1 MWRQRPYLNMIRVAR
16 ARCSGHR
23 PRYAV
28 PGRSPLAS
36 GHEKGMNLTSP
47 VGHQPAAFFLKE
59 SHITSNRC
67 RSSAPTPAVW
77 KQVPSAFYPGHA
89 ALCPLQQVT
98 QLARAG
104 VFIKSNVLG
113 RCARASQTF
122 PARVRG
128 GNKTRARSHSG
139 NRSRQRR
146 SLRYQPASAIARP
159 YRRTMMTQFGP
170 PECLVELRT
179 WGRRFAIRSPNL
191 LFGLVS
197 TQRRPM
203 RRRPRRQCR

>member
-1 MWRQRPYLNMIRVAR
+1 M
-16 ARCSGHR
+16 SFF
-23 PRYAV
+23 
-28 PGRSPLAS
+28 RSDAS
-36 GHEKGMNLTSP
+36 GLETGAIGMLPWTRCATS
-47 VGHQPAAFFLKE
+47 AA
-59 SHITSNRC
+59 
-67 RSSAPTPAVW
+67 A
-77 KQVPSAFYPGHA
+77 GA
-89 ALCPLQQVT
+89 AVT

-104 VFIKSNVLG
+104 VCIKSNVLG

-197 TQRRPM
+197 TPETTDEEATTTAMPLMTAGHENDSRPEKVF
-203 RRRPRRQCR
+203 RSHVPPQ